1 MLSIL
6 KFLKPAFFGIATG
19 ALIGGMLTKSLNY
32 PDVIILLICVS
43 LLFLEYILN
52 SVKEKRERL

>member
-6 KFLKPAFFGIATG
+6 KFLKPAFFGVATG
-19 ALIGGMLTKSLNY
+19 TLVGGMLTKSLNY

-43 LLFLEYILN
+43 LLFVEYILN